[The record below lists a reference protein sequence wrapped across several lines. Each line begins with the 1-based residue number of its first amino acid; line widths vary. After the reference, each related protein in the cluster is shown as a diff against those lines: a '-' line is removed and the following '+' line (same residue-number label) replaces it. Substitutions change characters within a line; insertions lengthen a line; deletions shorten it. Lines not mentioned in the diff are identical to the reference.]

1 MALTKDRQ
9 GLTVVVTGASSGFGR
24 GIAQKLA
31 ADGANVVLAARRT
44 KLIDELA
51 IELGGRAL
59 AVTTDVSSEEDI
71 ARLMAA
77 AESRFGK
84 VDVWI
89 NNAGLGIMGS
99 FTDIPLNDMLRLVDI
114 NLKGMIYGSH
124 HALRHFKE
132 NGSGTLI
139 NMSSFISSVPLPFGA
154 VYCATKYGIA
164 GLTAGL
170 HLEME
175 LEGRKDI
182 HVCMVHPWVTD
193 TPWPEHSGNYSGHEI
208 TLGPVDDP
216 ETVIDAVIGLIDQPQ
231 ESVEIGSKSKAAILS
246 KHLIP
251 IGTEKLNGILLQEIL
266 KSAPSAE
273 KTSGSIHSPR
283 FEGTQV
289 SGNMRNRLK
298 QQIGKGNS
306 SKDRFTDGRNN
317 HGK

>member
-1 MALTKDRQ
+1 MGRKKDRQ
-9 GLTVVVTGASSGFGR
+9 GLTVVVTGASSGFGK
-24 GIAQKLA
+24 GIAEQLA

-44 KLIDELA
+44 GLIEELA
-51 IELGGRAL
+51 AELGDRAL
-59 AVTTDVSSEEDI
+59 AVTTDVSKQEEV

-99 FTDIPLNDMLRLVDI
+99 FTDVPLDDMLRLVDI
-114 NLKGMIYGSH
+114 NLKGMVYGSH
-124 HALRHFKE
+124 CALRHFKE
-132 NGSGTLI
+132 NRSGTLI

-175 LEGRKDI
+175 MEGWKDI

-208 TLGPVDDP
+208 TLGPVDAP
-216 ETVIDAVIGLIDQPQ
+216 ETVIAAVIDLIDRPQ
-231 ESVEIGSKSKAAILS
+231 ESVEIGIKSKAAIVS
-246 KHLIP
+246 KQMMPHI
-251 IGTEKLNGILLQEIL
+251 TEKLNGALLLEML
-266 KSAPSAE
+266 KAAPIA
-273 KTSGSIHSPR
+273 KNTSGSIHSPR
-283 FEGTQV
+283 PEGIAV

-298 QQIGKGNS
+298 QQLRKGKQ
-306 SKDRFTDGRNN
+306 
-317 HGK
+317 H